1 MGFEVQPTE
10 VRLNPRPKDP
20 YFWKILPGN
29 EGLYASILSKNL
41 SEHSIGTYRL
51 LSSEVGKGFEAVAR
65 DPPNR
70 PSAPVSVGTAWYV
83 NGKPLDA
90 MQLSSANENFTTI
103 IQQLREEN
111 EYLFIQL
118 NQTRDAL
125 HAKSQRA
132 QFLEAENERLSSA
145 QILLEEKVKDHSNA
159 VRYYE
164 DVARKCVAEL
174 DRSLPA
180 LEAIRTLV
188 ATRS

>member
-65 DPPNR
+65 EPPNR

-111 EYLFIQL
+111 EYLSIQL

-125 HAKSQRA
+125 HAKSQCA